1 MTQGGADAGFNFVVY
16 LTLIALGGGNDA
28 VDPDAP
34 LCGQAVFQLQ
44 VDAGVAHREDRLFP
58 DVSDVDADGAGAVRR
73 GAGVE
78 GVFQKVRENGD
89 KVHVGHVGLRGRI
102 RLRGERHARRLRLFG
117 VGAQQLVDHGVRA
130 PRGEVLGDRL
140 LLLKIAQDAVGVA
153 RARHSGDAGVVVPLV
168 VADAAA
174 LPLCPA
180 DSLHV
185 ARQVLQLLLDERFSG
200 VSAHIKNVAD
210 AQNADRRVGAYR
222 SAESE
227 QGIRLHSVVQ
237 PYP

>member
-1 MTQGGADAGFNFVVY
+1 MY

-78 GVFQKVRENGD
+78 GVFQKVREDGD

-130 PRGEVLGDRL
+130 PCGKALDGLL

-153 RARHSGDAGVVVPLV
+153 RARHGGDAGVVMPLV

-210 AQNADRRVGAYR
+210 AQNADRGVGAYR